1 LSACRLHYKSDFN
14 MSDAEAAVPV
24 ASAPIEVDVSTIASV
39 GSTAAESPA
48 AVEETVTA
56 AATAPATD
64 TTAPLGEAVEA
75 PGAEE
80 ILPTVDSLD
89 ASSAVPE
96 AVEPGDDQHHSLNNE
111 LVDAAATLDEALAT
125 DAAAEKSDVDAAA
138 EAVTEG
144 AAGDSEH
151 DLEQFAE
158 SVDAALQG
166 TATDIG
172 EALEE
177 EITEERDAAEE
188 REEDETLET
197 AASPPPFDFA
207 AQAAADRL
215 SFIEARDNLAREE
228 KRSHEVMSQLS
239 ALFSVRRA
247 AAGALGPTLPATMA
261 KDEKRLYDAVEAFAK
276 CREASSREQ
285 ADHDTKARGLQQT

>member
-1 LSACRLHYKSDFN
+1 

-39 GSTAAESPA
+39 GSSAAESPA

-64 TTAPLGEAVEA
+64 TPAPLAGEAVEA

-80 ILPTVDSLD
+80 MLPAVDSLE
-89 ASSAVPE
+89 ASSAAPE
-96 AVEPGDDQHHSLNNE
+96 AMEPGDDQHHLLNNE
-111 LVDAAATLDEALAT
+111 LVYAAATLDEALAT

-188 REEDETLET
+188 REEDETLES

-261 KDEKRLYDAVEAFAK
+261 KDEKRLYDAIEAFAK

>member
-1 LSACRLHYKSDFN
+1 
-14 MSDAEAAVPV
+14 MSDAEATAPL
-24 ASAPIEVDVSTIASV
+24 ASAPIEVDTSVIAGVDS
-39 GSTAAESPA
+39 STAETAV
-48 AVEETVTA
+48 AVEETVTGAGTESPSTDTPTSQPHGAEA
-56 AATAPATD
+56 AA
-64 TTAPLGEAVEA
+64 A

-80 ILPTVDSLD
+80 ISPAVDTPD
-89 ASSAVPE
+89 ASSAAPE
-96 AVEPGDDQHHSLNNE
+96 AAEPGDEHHSSATNE

-125 DAAAEKSDVDAAA
+125 DAAAERSDVDAVA

-144 AAGDSEH
+144 AVGDGEH

-166 TATDIG
+166 TAADNG

-177 EITEERDAAEE
+177 EVMEERDTAEE
-188 REEDETLET
+188 REENETLET
-197 AASPPPFDFA
+197 AASSPPFDYA

-247 AAGALGPTLPATMA
+247 AAGAAGPTLPALMA